1 MSWLGEKKTR
11 MERQL
16 DNRRFSGCLAEGSQQ
31 LQHIGY
37 MEIIKSF
44 WKRMTNVCACVYMV
58 DICLRIE

>member
-44 WKRMTNVCACVYMV
+44 
-58 DICLRIE
+58 